1 MSDNN
6 DKAFKVQNGLAVD
19 GDATISG
26 TVTAPAFFGDGSG
39 LTNVAGGSGGGLSQE
54 AVTTLIT
61 STVDETYIQGY
72 SLSTSDV
79 TAQIETIVNEAYVIA
94 RQSGLT
100 LLEVQNEVARLI
112 DVRLAGLDWSFSRT
126 VSAPNY
132 KEGTHTYSAT
142 AATLQ
147 PALGSLQ
154 SHSLVG
160 NTTYLAH
167 PNWEDGES
175 LTLHISNNGSHA
187 ITWPTNVKWV
197 GSQEPTCTTINVT
210 HIANF
215 WKVGGQLYGAY
226 VGEAS

>member
-1 MSDNN
+1 MSNN
-6 DKAFKVQNGLAVD
+6 DKAFKVQNGLVVE
-19 GDATISG
+19 GDVTASG

-54 AVTTLIT
+54 AVTALIT
-61 STVDETYIQGY
+61 STVDETYVQNHA
-72 SLSTSDV
+72 LSASDV
-79 TAQIETIVNEAYVIA
+79 TTQIESIVNEAYVIA

-100 LLEVQNEVARLI
+100 QLEVQNEIASIIDFRLSS
-112 DVRLAGLDWSFSRT
+112 LDWNFSRT

-142 AATLQ
+142 SAALQ
-147 PALGSLQ
+147 PGLGSLQ
-154 SHSLVG
+154 SHSLTGDTV
-160 NTTYLAH
+160 YIAH
-167 PNWEDGES
+167 SNWEAGES
-175 LTLHISNNGSHA
+175 LTLHVANTGGYA
-187 ITWPTNVKWV
+187 ITWPTDVKWV
-197 GSQEPTCTTINVT
+197 GGTEPTCTTINVT

>member
-1 MSDNN
+1 M
-6 DKAFKVQNGLAVD
+6 
-19 GDATISG
+19 
-26 TVTAPAFFGDGSG
+26 
-39 LTNVAGGSGGGLSQE
+39 
-54 AVTTLIT
+54 
-61 STVDETYIQGY
+61 
-72 SLSTSDV
+72 
-79 TAQIETIVNEAYVIA
+79 A
-94 RQSGLT
+94 RQSGLN
-100 LLEVQNEVARLI
+100 LLEGKNEMASAIDLRLS
-112 DVRLAGLDWSFSRT
+112 LLDWNFSRT

-142 AATLQ
+142 SASLQ
-147 PALGSLQ
+147 PSLGSLQ
-154 SHSLVG
+154 SHSLTG
-160 NTTYLAH
+160 DTIYIAH
-167 PNWEDGES
+167 SGWEDGES